1 MKNKNKSKKTRVRQT
16 RLDWFW
22 GWSKVSRCKKKNQK
36 KTENYTKSNKWSNL
50 DHLFP
55 GNGARKKGLLTVYSR
70 IKLQVDLQA
79 DKSPIVAKGPFFPRV
94 VNPRYQIRGTNVWCK
109 SWSNKAEK
117 LRSSRGETY
126 ASNLKE
132 HLKNESKLWKLEVA
146 RDRGG

>member
-1 MKNKNKSKKTRVRQT
+1 MKNKNKYNKTRVRQT

-36 KTENYTKSNKWSNL
+36 KTENYSKNNKRSNL

-55 GNGARKKGLLTVYSR
+55 DNGSWKRGLLTVYNR

-79 DKSPIVAKGPFFPRV
+79 DKSSIIVKGPFFPRV
-94 VNPRYQIRGTNVWCK
+94 MNTRYRICGTNVCK
-109 SWSNKAEK
+109 SWSNKVDK

-132 HLKNESKLWKLEVA
+132 HLENESNLWKPAVA